1 MDRVIQE
8 KSTRKEKKSTMVSHE
23 KNALFTCSQCH
34 RRYST
39 QSALLRH
46 QKSHD
51 RSAWHSC
58 EVCHLKFSRT
68 DILQRHRQ
76 LHGNGNGQSERKR
89 AIKACDGCRRNKI
102 RCTGDNPCQT
112 CSKMGKRCTYLT
124 HMARPSAQGL
134 HRERKQV
141 VSSREEHPRQPEDNV
156 FAPKDIISTAHPV
169 PTGKNSPRTA
179 LSTLFRY
186 EIDTQVAS
194 FGANHSINNRNNE
207 LVASE
212 LVAAAMTDNYN
223 TALLA
228 ENPQFFT
235 DIDRLLAQ
243 SPNLAALTSKSD
255 RNIDFLLVRSP
266 DANISVSPSFFEF
279 SLGDGLDPSIFP
291 ASQTSYLLNEQ
302 LPDPVMQ
309 KVLLPHNVVRDMV
322 HQAAVDFLELGTKD
336 AVFRSRK
343 RRNFSQV
350 IEEFFN
356 LSNYMKGKT
365 THVLHTFLT
374 AFFENFSVL
383 WPITWHQGADHDTV
397 EPLLY
402 LTMTSI
408 GAMHAECPNAAAYG
422 LALHQELC
430 AVLPNSCLLCPD
442 EEIKLEIIFE
452 ALLLSE
458 TMALY
463 RGDSQACRFV
473 QQARAILVSHARRL
487 GLFHELPTQ
496 KSSDSAMQVCHNQ
509 TEKELQQWIRMERR
523 RRMAFGFFRC
533 EVFSSLLFNTR
544 PLIGSEDLRLRIPCD
559 HETWMYVGPEWRE
572 KLLLVAEE
580 AVSYPL
586 YSDLMRAATEGENTQ
601 LPPLNASAHELVL
614 YGLQIPLLAS
624 FHGNDNPYQEMIEF
638 GNTYVADPSVLFSGL
653 QTSRLTSGMALP
665 KILRLIDRWR
675 VTHDRL
681 QSANRLDGK
690 TPSGGSLSPQLL
702 YHMGYIRSNADLM
715 ALQSV
720 ASYNSNKEVGSPPMA
735 DFSQDQL
742 ILQQVRLWTTT
753 DSAKIALS
761 HACQIWALAEKHLA
775 RSKTK
780 NTSSLKYD
788 QDINIVSM
796 ISLYYAAIVIWV
808 MAELCADISI
818 RNIRRGVRQIGD
830 VVERASTSSW
840 QMASSLI
847 MNTKALAYKG
857 LYYF

>member
-1 MDRVIQE
+1 
-8 KSTRKEKKSTMVSHE
+8 MVAHE

-51 RSAWHSC
+51 KSAWHSC
-58 EVCHLKFSRT
+58 EICHLKFSRT
-68 DILQRHRQ
+68 DILQRHKQ

-112 CSKMGKRCTYLT
+112 CSKLGKKCTYLT
-124 HMARPSAQGL
+124 HMARPSVQGL

-141 VSSREEHPRQPEDNV
+141 VASKKENSSDV
-156 FAPKDIISTAHPV
+156 FAPKDIISTTNPV
-169 PTGKNSPRTA
+169 PTGKNDSRA
-179 LSTLFRY
+179 ILSDFVHYGT
-186 EIDTQVAS
+186 DTRAAS
-194 FGANHSINNRNNE
+194 FGANSNNNKKNG
-207 LVASE
+207 LVASG

-228 ENPQFFT
+228 ENPQLFT

-243 SPNLAALTSKSD
+243 SPNLAALTSKGD
-255 RNIDFLLVRSP
+255 RNIDFLLPRPP
-266 DANISVSPSFFEF
+266 DTNNGGSPSFFEF
-279 SLGDGLDPSIFP
+279 TLGSRFDQSMFP
-291 ASQTSYLLNEQ
+291 VTQTPYLLNEK
-302 LPDPVMQ
+302 LPDPVIQ
-309 KVLLPHNVVRDMV
+309 NIFLPHNVVRDMV

-336 AVFRSRK
+336 AVYRSRK
-343 RRNFSQV
+343 RRNFSQA

-365 THVLHTFLT
+365 THALHTFLSS
-374 AFFENFSVL
+374 FFENFSVL

-402 LTMTSI
+402 LTMTAI
-408 GAMHAECPNAAAYG
+408 GAMHAESPNAAAYG

-442 EEIKLEIIFE
+442 EEIKLELIFE
-452 ALLLSE
+452 ALVLSE

-463 RGDSQACRFV
+463 RGDSQACGFV

-487 GLFHELPTQ
+487 GLFHELPAQ
-496 KSSDSAMQVCHNQ
+496 ESSDSAIEICHNQ

-544 PLIGSEDLRLRIPCD
+544 PLIGSEDLCLRIPCD

-580 AVSYPL
+580 AISYPL
-586 YSDLMRAATEGENTQ
+586 YSELMRAATEGENLQ
-601 LPPLNASAHELVL
+601 LHPLNASAHELVL

-624 FHGNDNPYQEMIEF
+624 FHGNGNPYQEMPEF
-638 GNTYVADPSVLFSGL
+638 GNNYAADSSFSFSGL
-653 QTSRLTSGMALP
+653 QASRLAGGMALP
-665 KILRLIDRWR
+665 KILRLIDGWR
-675 VTHDRL
+675 ATHDRL
-681 QSANRLDGK
+681 LSTDRLDGK
-690 TPSGGSLSPQLL
+690 APSGGGFSPRLL
-702 YHMGYIRSNADLM
+702 YHMGYIRSNANLM
-715 ALQSV
+715 ALQRV
-720 ASYNSNKEVGSPPMA
+720 ASYNSNKEEGSLPMA
-735 DFSQDQL
+735 DFSQEQL
-742 ILQQVRLWTTT
+742 TLQQVRLWATTN
-753 DSAKIALS
+753 SAKIALS

-796 ISLYYAAIVIWV
+796 ISLYYAAIIIWV
-808 MAELCADISI
+808 MAELCPDISI
-818 RNIRRGVRQIGD
+818 RNIRQGVRQIGD
-830 VVERASTSSW
+830 VVERASASSW